1 MSVGILNILEFQNL
15 GNKLSGFKKK
25 KKFGSLLLLSGTGL
39 IISLIFIHTLTPS
52 GQNVTKVKIGEN
64 TITTDIADTNIERA
78 QGLSEKGSLPKDHGM
93 LFVFEEAKKYPFW
106 MKDMKFPIDIIWIND
121 GGVVDITLHANPEIY
136 NNSSLTIYKP
146 KEPAQ
151 YVLEVNANYTLENNI
166 EVVDRVRIVGL
177 N

>member
-1 MSVGILNILEFQNL
+1 MSLRLQIFNLYKKYNTLFLLIPSICLVILLVFIYTTVQPTQI
-15 GNKLSGFKKK
+15 GK
-25 KKFGSLLLLSGTGL
+25 
-39 IISLIFIHTLTPS
+39 ISS
-52 GQNVTKVKIGEN
+52 EVKIGGKS
-64 TITTDIADTNIERA
+64 ITVEIADSPEERT
-78 QGLSEKGSLPKDHGM
+78 QGLSGRTSLPKNHGI
-93 LFVFEEAKKYPFW
+93 LFVFDEAKKYPFW